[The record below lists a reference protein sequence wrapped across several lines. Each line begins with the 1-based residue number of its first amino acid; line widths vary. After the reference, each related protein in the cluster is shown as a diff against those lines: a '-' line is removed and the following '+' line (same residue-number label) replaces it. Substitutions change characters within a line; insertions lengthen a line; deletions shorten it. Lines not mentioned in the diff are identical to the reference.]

1 MLNVEIQVAAYFVVF
16 FDADSK
22 SEAQKLHT
30 QLEKALDGG
39 KYLLPMLS
47 EIHQCDYSNCTI
59 EFNLKDV
66 QKGNVGYYSPVDI
79 EISNK
84 TRYNVDDDFDMD
96 NWFYDL
102 DLMSMIE
109 STTYE
114 IMPDGCDADFDDMGS
129 NIFVD

>member
-1 MLNVEIQVAAYFVVF
+1 MLNAEIQVAAYFDVF

-30 QLEKALDGG
+30 QLEKVLDGG

-66 QKGNVGYYSPVDI
+66 QKSDVGYYSPVDV
-79 EISNK
+79 EIHNK
-84 TRYNVDDDFDMD
+84 TRFNVDDDTDMD
-96 NWFYDL
+96 DWFYDL
-102 DLMSMIE
+102 DNMSMIE
-109 STTYE
+109 SLTYE
-114 IMPDGCDADFDDMGS
+114 IMPDGCGADFDDVGAD
-129 NIFVD
+129 IFVD

>member
-22 SEAQKLHT
+22 SEAQQLNK

-47 EIHQCDYSNCTI
+47 EIHHCDYSNCAI

-66 QKGNVGYYSPVDI
+66 QKSDVGYYSPVDV
-79 EISNK
+79 EIHNK
-84 TRYNVDDDFDMD
+84 TKYRVDKYIDLED
-96 NWFYDL
+96 WFYDL
-102 DLMSMIE
+102 GTMSMIE
-109 STTYE
+109 SLTYE
-114 IMPDGCDADFDDMGS
+114 IMPDGCDADFDDMGAD
-129 NIFVD
+129 IFVD